1 MQKNKGFKNKTISS
15 KRDGPKCS
23 SNYMRKYKTQVQ
35 RGTKKKRK
43 MQQVM
48 EANFYEPPPAALW

>member
-23 SNYMRKYKTQVQ
+23 SNYMRKYQNMSTERNKE
-35 RGTKKKRK
+35 KKKD
-43 MQQVM
+43 
-48 EANFYEPPPAALW
+48 AASDGSKFL

>member
-1 MQKNKGFKNKTISS
+1 MDQSVAVITGENIKTW
-15 KRDGPKCS
+15 
-23 SNYMRKYKTQVQ
+23 VQ

-48 EANFYEPPPAALW
+48 EANFYAPLPAALW